1 MKHLFVAACAL
12 LVVAGCATGP
22 RQTDAQRLAMYRDVA
37 GAPVKDFNFFG
48 NLTGWTPLGD
58 GALAVSPKLNETYL
72 LTLSG
77 PCPDLDYAQA
87 IVLSSMNGQVSAG
100 FDKVTPIGAGTSGPH
115 IPCRI
120 DTIQPVDG
128 KALKASQQ
136 ELREAST
143 VQRSSEDAE

>member
-1 MKHLFVAACAL
+1 MKRLLIVSA
-12 LVVAGCATGP
+12 LVVVMAGCASSP
-22 RQTDAQRLAMYRDVA
+22 RQTDAQRLAMYRAVA
-37 GAPVKDFNFFG
+37 AAPVKDFRFFG
-48 NLTGWTPLGD
+48 ELTGWTPLGD
-58 GALAVSPKLNETYL
+58 GALAVSPRLNETYL

-87 IVLSSMNGQVSAG
+87 IVISSMNGQVSAD
-100 FDKVTPIGAGTSGPH
+100 FDKVTPVGAGTSGPH

-136 ELREAST
+136 ALREASV
-143 VQRSSEDAE
+143 VQRADADTP